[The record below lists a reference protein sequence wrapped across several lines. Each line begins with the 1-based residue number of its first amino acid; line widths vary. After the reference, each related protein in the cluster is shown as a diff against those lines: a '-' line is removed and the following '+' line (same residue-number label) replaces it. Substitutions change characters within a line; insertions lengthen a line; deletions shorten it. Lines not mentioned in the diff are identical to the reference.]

1 MPALGMAQDTGLI
14 VAWLKSP
21 GDAVSTGDALMEVET
36 DKATME
42 VEAAADG
49 FLTDVRAKAGDNVPV
64 GDVVALISETAAG
77 SENAAAPA
85 PKASA
90 DIEGHQIIMPALGM
104 AQDTGLI
111 VAWHKE
117 PGDAVAADDVLF
129 EVETDKSTMEVPAGK
144 EGFLAAIHAAGGQ
157 EVPVG
162 EVIAVISVTRPDAP
176 VGPDTSVITK
186 KDAVK
191 AATRNTAK
199 QTARD
204 AVAPVVAVPS
214 ASSPPTGA
222 APKTSQGKL
231 ALTDRILAS
240 PKARRLAAEEDLDL
254 SRLVEAGHAQPYHV
268 ADLDILRNL
277 PSFDPAKAVRVPHA
291 PGQITARVPLAAV
304 AGFVTWAQGEGV
316 TIAPPRLFAAF
327 AAAALRSVRQQD
339 RIVIAISGADGTS
352 HGLADPD
359 IGPLSDVPE
368 ASDAAPDLIIHDL
381 TASAITGIRSGAVAT
396 ATLVFARDAD
406 CYALTLEFDAEEME
420 TRAAVAL
427 MSDVAERLSDPLR
440 HLL

>member
-64 GDVVALISETAAG
+64 GNVVALISETAAG
-77 SENAAAPA
+77 SEKAAAPA
-85 PKASA
+85 PEAA
-90 DIEGHQIIMPALGM
+90 AETDGHQIIMPALGM

-144 EGFLAAIHAAGGQ
+144 DGFVAAIHAAGGQ

-162 EVIAVISVTRPDAP
+162 EVIAIISVTRPDVP
-176 VGPDTSVITK
+176 VGPDTAKVSAKTSAKEPAKIHA
-186 KDAVK
+186 KDT
-191 AATRNTAK
+191 AAPAAK
-199 QTARD
+199 PA
-204 AVAPVVAVPS
+204 APSPS
-214 ASSPPTGA
+214 GA
-222 APKTSQGKL
+222 APAAAPKAAPGKP
-231 ALTDRILAS
+231 APAGRILAS
-240 PKARRLAAEEDLDL
+240 PKARRLAAEQGLDL
-254 SRLVEAGHAQPYHV
+254 SRLVGAGHAQPYHV
-268 ADLDILRNL
+268 ADLEILRNL
-277 PSFDPAKAVRVPHA
+277 PSSDPAKTVRA
-291 PGQITARVPLAAV
+291 PLARGQITARVPFAAV
-304 AGFVTWAQGEGV
+304 ADFLAWAQGEGV
-316 TIAPPRLFAAF
+316 TVAPSRLFAAF
-327 AAAALRSVRQQD
+327 AAAALRSVHQQD
-339 RIVIAISGADGTS
+339 RIVIAISGADGAS
-352 HGLADPD
+352 QALADPD
-359 IGPLSDVPE
+359 IGPLSGVPE
-368 ASDAAPDLIIHDL
+368 TSDAAPDLIIHDL
-381 TASAITGIRSGAVAT
+381 TASAITGIRFGAVAT
-396 ATLVFARDAD
+396 ATLVVARDAD
-406 CYALTLEFDAEEME
+406 CHVLTLEFDAGEME

-427 MSDVAERLSDPLR
+427 MSHVAERLSDPLR

>member
-14 VAWLKSP
+14 VAWLKAP

-49 FLTDVRAKAGDNVPV
+49 FLTDVRAKAGENVPV

-85 PKASA
+85 PAPEPGA
-90 DIEGHQIIMPALGM
+90 DIDGHRIIMPALGM

-144 EGFLAAIHAAGGQ
+144 DGFVAAIHAAGGQ

-162 EVIAVISVTRPDAP
+162 EVIAIISLTRPDAP
-176 VGPDTSVITK
+176 VGPDTAKVSARASA
-186 KDAVK
+186 KDIAAPAAIPAAPSSSGIAPATAPK
-191 AATRNTAK
+191 AAPCIPATA
-199 QTARD
+199 
-204 AVAPVVAVPS
+204 
-214 ASSPPTGA
+214 G
-222 APKTSQGKL
+222 
-231 ALTDRILAS
+231 RILAS
-240 PKARRLAAEEDLDL
+240 PKARRLAAEQGLDL
-254 SRLVEAGHAQPYHV
+254 SRLVGTGHAQPYHV
-268 ADLDILRNL
+268 ADLEILRNL
-277 PSFDPAKAVRVPHA
+277 PSSDPAKAICAPYA
-291 PGQITARVPLAAV
+291 PGQITARVPFAAV
-304 AGFVTWAQGEGV
+304 AAFLSWAQGEGA
-316 TIAPPRLFAAF
+316 TIAPSRLFAAF

-339 RIVIAISGADGTS
+339 RIVIAISGADGAT

-359 IGPLSDVPE
+359 IGPLSGVPE
-368 ASDAAPDLIIHDL
+368 PSDAAPDLMIHDL

-396 ATLVFARDAD
+396 ATLVFARDFD
-406 CYALTLEFDAEEME
+406 GYALTLEFDAEEME